1 MQAEEIR
8 KRKESEKMV
17 RRGDDEPDWQNVCEK
32 ILILNTLIVSLVN
45 LECSSRTFK
54 KILLFLTLQELG
66 AWKTRRRKQSE
77 DAFQRVAE
85 VKALE
90 DCETGEPRKL

>member
-1 MQAEEIR
+1 MCI
-8 KRKESEKMV
+8 
-17 RRGDDEPDWQNVCEK
+17 
-32 ILILNTLIVSLVN
+32 T
-45 LECSSRTFK
+45 
-54 KILLFLTLQELG
+54 ILLIEFYFFMNINYVISLLLLQELG

-90 DCETGEPRKL
+90 DSETGEPRKL

>member
-1 MQAEEIR
+1 MNI
-8 KRKESEKMV
+8 
-17 RRGDDEPDWQNVCEK
+17 NY
-32 ILILNTLIVSLVN
+32 LF
-45 LECSSRTFK
+45 SR
-54 KILLFLTLQELG
+54 LLLQELG

-90 DCETGEPRKL
+90 DSETGEPRKL

>member
-1 MQAEEIR
+1 MA
-8 KRKESEKMV
+8 KRTYIK
-17 RRGDDEPDWQNVCEK
+17 
-32 ILILNTLIVSLVN
+32 IVSSYHVYYHTIVN
-45 LECSSRTFK
+45 SLNIIFMNIHYLFS
-54 KILLFLTLQELG
+54 LLLLQELG

-90 DCETGEPRKL
+90 DSETGEPRKL

>member
-1 MQAEEIR
+1 MSLIG
-8 KRKESEKMV
+8 KMYV
-17 RRGDDEPDWQNVCEK
+17 IDQNINK
-32 ILILNTLIVSLVN
+32 IVQSTAAKQNRYCFICTYLHVLIISY
-45 LECSSRTFK
+45 
-54 KILLFLTLQELG
+54 LLHFQELG

-90 DCETGEPRKL
+90 DDGTGEPRKL

>member
-1 MQAEEIR
+1 MSLNPIL
-8 KRKESEKMV
+8 M
-17 RRGDDEPDWQNVCEK
+17 NVHY
-32 ILILNTLIVSLVN
+32 LFSV
-45 LECSSRTFK
+45 
-54 KILLFLTLQELG
+54 LLLQELG

-90 DCETGEPRKL
+90 DSETGEPRKL

>member
-1 MQAEEIR
+1 MNI
-8 KRKESEKMV
+8 
-17 RRGDDEPDWQNVCEK
+17 NY
-32 ILILNTLIVSLVN
+32 LISL
-45 LECSSRTFK
+45 
-54 KILLFLTLQELG
+54 LLLQELG

-90 DCETGEPRKL
+90 DSETGEPRKL

>member
-1 MQAEEIR
+1 MCIT
-8 KRKESEKMV
+8 
-17 RRGDDEPDWQNVCEK
+17 
-32 ILILNTLIVSLVN
+32 ILILVN
-45 LECSSRTFK
+45 LIFMNVNYLFS
-54 KILLFLTLQELG
+54 LLMMQELG

-90 DCETGEPRKL
+90 DSETGEPRKL

>member
-1 MQAEEIR
+1 MCI
-8 KRKESEKMV
+8 
-17 RRGDDEPDWQNVCEK
+17 
-32 ILILNTLIVSLVN
+32 SLHPIFMN
-45 LECSSRTFK
+45 
-54 KILLFLTLQELG
+54 IHYLFSLRLLQELG

-90 DCETGEPRKL
+90 DSETGEPRKL

>member
-1 MQAEEIR
+1 MCIINNIF
-8 KRKESEKMV
+8 M
-17 RRGDDEPDWQNVCEK
+17 N
-32 ILILNTLIVSLVN
+32 IHYLFSL
-45 LECSSRTFK
+45 
-54 KILLFLTLQELG
+54 LLLQELG

-90 DCETGEPRKL
+90 DSETGEPRKL

>member
-1 MQAEEIR
+1 MNI
-8 KRKESEKMV
+8 
-17 RRGDDEPDWQNVCEK
+17 CY
-32 ILILNTLIVSLVN
+32 LFSL
-45 LECSSRTFK
+45 
-54 KILLFLTLQELG
+54 LLLQELG

-90 DCETGEPRKL
+90 DSETGEPRKL

>member
-1 MQAEEIR
+1 M
-8 KRKESEKMV
+8 S
-17 RRGDDEPDWQNVCEK
+17 
-32 ILILNTLIVSLVN
+32 LNHNFMNICYLFSL
-45 LECSSRTFK
+45 
-54 KILLFLTLQELG
+54 LLLQELG

-90 DCETGEPRKL
+90 DSETGEPRKL

>member
-1 MQAEEIR
+1 MA
-8 KRKESEKMV
+8 KRTYIK
-17 RRGDDEPDWQNVCEK
+17 
-32 ILILNTLIVSLVN
+32 IVSSYHVYYHTINIIFMNIHYLF
-45 LECSSRTFK
+45 S
-54 KILLFLTLQELG
+54 LLLLQELG

-90 DCETGEPRKL
+90 DSETGEPRKL

>member
-17 RRGDDEPDWQNVCEK
+17 RKGDDEPDWQNVSLK
-32 ILILNTLIVSLVN
+32 ISIEAKSQLFFCKMTALCLDQLNYFI
-45 LECSSRTFK
+45 
-54 KILLFLTLQELG
+54 LQELST
-66 AWKTRRRKQSE
+66 WKTRRRKQSE

-90 DCETGEPRKL
+90 DSDSGEPRKM